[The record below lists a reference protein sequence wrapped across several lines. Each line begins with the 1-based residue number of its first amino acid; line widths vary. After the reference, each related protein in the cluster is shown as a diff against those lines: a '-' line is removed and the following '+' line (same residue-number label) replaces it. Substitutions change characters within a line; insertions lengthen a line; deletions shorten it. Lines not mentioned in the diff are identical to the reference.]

1 MKSSSF
7 KLRILSYVSAV
18 ALLVANTPL
27 ALAAEEEE
35 AAGDPVW
42 VLSYAGFLLFAAVTV
57 FLCVF
62 FSRRRET
69 ALDAAELKK
78 VGQIR
83 NARIKERRK
92 AEQYARVHGQKK
104 YRFFLLASEKPIFR
118 RDRFVVLKMPEQNNA
133 SNPKSELFGT
143 ALGFAAFLIWG
154 LFPLYFVLLK
164 DVPPLVT
171 LAFRAV
177 FTTVVLF
184 PIVFLRGKGRQIL
197 RTLRK
202 PWLVAGLF
210 VTMATTAASWGLFIW
225 LVAVNHTLYASLGNY
240 ASPLVSVAFGALV
253 FRERPS
259 VLAWI
264 SITLAA
270 IAVVVFAAGVGRLPW
285 ESVVVAFV
293 FAIYSVLRKKMG
305 VDSTT
310 ALSVETLFAFPIGAA
325 YIVYKIRAPETAP
338 FWATDAYFLWL
349 LIGAGALTAIP
360 LLLFGS
366 AAVRIKL
373 STLGLLNYLC
383 PTGQFL
389 CGVFVLGEKTSA
401 FQWVSFVLIWIALT
415 FFTVDLFRNE
425 KLARQPIQHANA

>member
-1 MKSSSF
+1 MPK
-7 KLRILSYVSAV
+7 
-18 ALLVANTPL
+18 TP
-27 ALAAEEEE
+27 
-35 AAGDPVW
+35 
-42 VLSYAGFLLFAAVTV
+42 
-57 FLCVF
+57 
-62 FSRRRET
+62 
-69 ALDAAELKK
+69 K
-78 VGQIR
+78 
-83 NARIKERRK
+83 
-92 AEQYARVHGQKK
+92 
-104 YRFFLLASEKPIFR
+104 
-118 RDRFVVLKMPEQNNA
+118 QNYA

-184 PIVFLRGKGRQIL
+184 PIVLLRGKGKQIL

-259 VLAWI
+259 LLAWI
-264 SITLAA
+264 SIALAA
-270 IAVVVFAAGVGRLPW
+270 VAVVVFASGVGRLPW
-285 ESVVVAFV
+285 ESVVVALV
-293 FAIYSVLRKKMG
+293 FAIYSVLRKKME

-310 ALSVETLFAFPIGAA
+310 ALSVETLFALPIGAA
-325 YIVYKIRAPETAP
+325 YIVYKILAPETAP
-338 FWATDAYFLWL
+338 FWSTDSYFLSL

-389 CGVFVLGEKTSA
+389 CGVFVLGEETSA

-415 FFTVDLFRNE
+415 FFTIDLFRNE
-425 KLARQPIQHANA
+425 RIAHKAIQHS

>member
-1 MKSSSF
+1 
-7 KLRILSYVSAV
+7 
-18 ALLVANTPL
+18 
-27 ALAAEEEE
+27 
-35 AAGDPVW
+35 
-42 VLSYAGFLLFAAVTV
+42 
-57 FLCVF
+57 
-62 FSRRRET
+62 
-69 ALDAAELKK
+69 
-78 VGQIR
+78 
-83 NARIKERRK
+83 
-92 AEQYARVHGQKK
+92 
-104 YRFFLLASEKPIFR
+104 
-118 RDRFVVLKMPEQNNA
+118 MPEQNNA

-184 PIVFLRGKGRQIL
+184 PIVLLRGKGTQIL

-202 PWLVAGLF
+202 PWLVAGMF

>member
-1 MKSSSF
+1 MLK
-7 KLRILSYVSAV
+7 
-18 ALLVANTPL
+18 TP
-27 ALAAEEEE
+27 
-35 AAGDPVW
+35 
-42 VLSYAGFLLFAAVTV
+42 
-57 FLCVF
+57 
-62 FSRRRET
+62 
-69 ALDAAELKK
+69 K
-78 VGQIR
+78 
-83 NARIKERRK
+83 
-92 AEQYARVHGQKK
+92 
-104 YRFFLLASEKPIFR
+104 
-118 RDRFVVLKMPEQNNA
+118 QNYA

-184 PIVFLRGKGRQIL
+184 PIVLLRGKGTQIL

-259 VLAWI
+259 ILAWT
-264 SITLAA
+264 SIALAA
-270 IAVVVFAAGVGRLPW
+270 IAVVVFATGVGRLPW

-293 FAIYSVLRKKMG
+293 FAIYSVLRKKME

-310 ALSVETLFAFPIGAA
+310 ALSVETLFALPIGAA
-325 YIVYKIRAPETAP
+325 YIVYKIWAPETAP
-338 FWATDAYFLWL
+338 FWSVDACLLWL

-415 FFTVDLFRNE
+415 FFTIDLFRNE
-425 KLARQPIQHANA
+425 RIAHKAIQHS